1 MKKLISGILA
11 ISLLTSG
18 ISCFAEEN
26 QSKEESATTTNCATS
41 NKKVEKSSKVNT
53 ALKVV
58 TIVASTTAGAIT
70 GWLGN
75 DLVKYLKSRE
85 LNKLNVQEKSELNN
99 QIQAEES
106 TIEEENYN
114 N

>member
-18 ISCFAEEN
+18 ISCFAEAN
-26 QSKEESATTTNCATS
+26 QAKEESATTTNCATS
-41 NKKVEKSSKVNT
+41 NQKVEKSSKVNT
-53 ALKVV
+53 GLKVV
-58 TIVASTTAGAIT
+58 TIVASTTAGTIA

-85 LNKLNVQEKSELNN
+85 LNKLKAQEKNELNN
-99 QIQAEES
+99 QSQVEED
-106 TIEEENYN
+106 TNEEENYN